1 MDLRASPTS
10 VTCLFLPELAEL
22 SRARR
27 VPSRVSAHS
36 HGGAWDCKFLPGLR
50 SAGRYM
56 EVEGTTDPFFLPTW
70 ENQPGNDPQ
79 LRPTALVCGHAII
92 QILVSSDLFNVAQ
105 VVSCFVSSSGS
116 SSPSGSTHRD
126 TYLRSRLCTCPRHPP
141 TLCPRGWNIPI

>member
-22 SRARR
+22 SRARK

-70 ENQPGNDPQ
+70 ENQPGNDPE
-79 LRPTALVCGHAII
+79 LRPTALVCHAII

-116 SSPSGSTHRD
+116 SSRSGSTNHD